1 MRTGERIR
9 SWLSG
14 RWSALSGWSADED
27 RREWLVV
34 LVLLLAL
41 FVSFLS
47 RAGFP
52 YDRGD
57 WIRWAQQIQTGGVAH
72 VYDAGA
78 NYHPLWLYVLAVY
91 ANLCPDA
98 QAVDDYIPFLKLG
111 ALLFDILIVVGVAGI
126 LAAAGRPRRLSLLLL
141 ANPAF
146 VYISLL
152 WGQVDSVFTAFLV
165 LALWAAVRQRPV
177 WGMVCLTLSL
187 AAKLQAIVL
196 IPPLAA
202 LLLWPIRRQPR
213 RLATAAAASL
223 GTMLA
228 VLAPFIVAGTVGRVV
243 EVVRGAVGFHAVV
256 SKGAYGFWWLV
267 LPGADLGSL
276 ADSEGLWGVSYR
288 SLGLGLL
295 LVHYLLAGGALL
307 WTWRGAAGVGR
318 DRQQIARVSLALG
331 TLVMA
336 FFLFPTQMHERY
348 LYPAVAF
355 FGLYAMLSGRW
366 SGYLLLSGAFLL
378 NLEQILG
385 ATIFARAVRTL
396 PPWLIAAPLL
406 AIFWVAVW
414 RLWSSGPSE
423 PSLWEAR
430 VQRLG
435 RRSWAVC
442 GLALVGTAGLGMSAA
457 ARSGVHL
464 TFTKP
469 LIQEPYIELT
479 TLPIRAQEF
488 SFSPAKVN
496 EAWVGGELRT
506 GGVGFLF
513 GFGVHATTV
522 LTFDVPPEA
531 AFFQTVVG
539 LAESASNCPQADV
552 LFRVTDQRGWVLA
565 ETGLLKAGSRPM
577 ALRMRLNGVTSLTL
591 QALEG
596 RNGRDCDHAVW
607 GEPVFL
613 LRSGDGL

>member
-1 MRTGERIR
+1 MPATDRLAR
-9 SWLSG
+9 WLRA
-14 RWSALSGWSADED
+14 RWGALVTWTTDEE
-27 RREWLVV
+27 RREWLVT
-34 LVLLLAL
+34 LVLLLVL

-52 YDRGD
+52 FDRGD
-57 WIRWAQQIQTGGVAH
+57 WIRWAQQIQSTGLAH

-78 NYHPLWLYVLAVY
+78 NYHPLWLYVLALY
-91 ANLCPDA
+91 AGACPDA

-111 ALLFDILIVVGVAGI
+111 ALLFDLLIVIGVSGI
-126 LAAAGRPRRLSLLLL
+126 LVSAGVPRRRSLLLL

-177 WGMVCLTLSL
+177 LGAVCLTLSL

-213 RLATAAAASL
+213 RIALAAAASL
-223 GTMLA
+223 GTVVA
-228 VLAPFIVAGTVGRVV
+228 VLTPFIAAGTVGSVWT
-243 EVVRGAVGFHAVV
+243 VVRGAVGFHPVV

-267 LPGADLGSL
+267 LPGVDLGSL
-276 ADSEGLWGVSYR
+276 ADTDRLWGVSYR
-288 SLGLGLL
+288 TIGLGLL
-295 LVHYLLAGGALL
+295 VFHYLLALAAGL
-307 WTWRGAAGVGR
+307 WVWRGAPGVER
-318 DRQQIARVSLALG
+318 DRQHLARVSLALG
-331 TLVMA
+331 CLVMA
-336 FFLFPTQMHERY
+336 FFLYPTQMHERY

-366 SGYLLLSGAFLL
+366 ALYLALSAGFLL
-378 NLEQILG
+378 NLEQVLG
-385 ATIFARAVRTL
+385 ATIFARVVRLL
-396 PPWLIAAPLL
+396 PPWLIAAFLL
-406 AIFWVAVW
+406 VVFWIAVW
-414 RLWSSGPSE
+414 KLWSWTSARPA
-423 PSLWEAR
+423 PWEAR
-430 VQRLG
+430 AQRVG
-435 RRSWAVC
+435 RRLWV
-442 GLALVGTAGLGMSAA
+442 AGGIVIAAAATLGMTVA
-457 ARSGVHL
+457 ARGGVHL

-469 LIQEPYIELT
+469 LIQEPYVELT

-488 SFSPAKVN
+488 SFAPAKVD
-496 EAWVGGELRT
+496 EAWAGGPLRT
-506 GGVGFLF
+506 SGVGYQF

-522 LTFDVPPEA
+522 LTFDVLPEA
-531 AFFQTVVG
+531 AVFQTVVG
-539 LAESASNCPQADV
+539 LAESASGCVNADV
-552 LFRVTDQRGWVLA
+552 MFRVTDQRGWVLQ
-565 ETGLLKAGSRPM
+565 ETGLLKPGSRPM
-577 ALRMRLNGVTSLTL
+577 VLRTRLQGVTTITL

-596 RNGRDCDHAVW
+596 RNGRDCDHAIW